1 MAGELKTHIDGP
13 VGFLI
18 IDRPENRGAIT
29 RTMWEQ
35 MPELLGRLAGHD
47 EVRVVVISGTEGCF
61 IAGADIS
68 EFEELR
74 SDPDLARRYDAGS
87 RATLETLERLP
98 VPSIAEIGG
107 PAVGGGC
114 LIAFGTDLRV
124 MAEETHMAIP
134 AGKLGLAYPYH
145 GLERL
150 VAVAGESTA
159 LDMTLTGRPVG
170 AAEALSLGLVH
181 RTAPAAG
188 LRETTH
194 ELAGRIAAG
203 APLALRYLRLATRRS
218 GRGILAPEEISE
230 LSANCFASSDYRE
243 GLAAFREKRCPVF
256 KGR

>member
-1 MAGELKTHIDGP
+1 
-13 VGFLI
+13 
-18 IDRPENRGAIT
+18 
-29 RTMWEQ
+29 
-35 MPELLGRLAGHD
+35 
-47 EVRVVVISGTEGCF
+47 
-61 IAGADIS
+61 
-68 EFEELR
+68 
-74 SDPDLARRYDAGS
+74 
-87 RATLETLERLP
+87 
-98 VPSIAEIGG
+98 
-107 PAVGGGC
+107 
-114 LIAFGTDLRV
+114 
-124 MAEETHMAIP
+124 MAIP

-159 LDMTLTGRPVG
+159 LDMTLTGRSVG